1 MKEKKICL
9 GLVVLLFIFT
19 LPVEA
24 GVEKEVREIILK
36 TDRGWV
42 DDSMGVI
49 THLGDKEV
57 IVPAMLVSPAELR
70 RDAVFGFAVSQLITE
85 GLKYSIGKTRPNT
98 GRRDFE
104 PFSGHKSFPSGH
116 AAGSF
121 AFATAIA
128 EHYPDYKLVAYTTAT
143 LIAAS
148 RLYED
153 KHWVSDVV
161 VGSAIGHYTT
171 KCMIRTWEW

>member
-9 GLVVLLFIFT
+9 FLVVLLFIFT

-24 GVEKEVREIILK
+24 GVEEEVKEVILK

-57 IVPAMLVSPAELR
+57 IVPAMLVSPTELR
-70 RDAVFGFAVSQLITE
+70 RDAVLGFTTSQLITE
-85 GLKYSIGKTRPNT
+85 VLKYSIGKTRPNT
-98 GRRDFE
+98 GRREFA
-104 PFSGHKSFPSGH
+104 PFSGHRSFPSGH

-128 EHYPDYKLVAYTTAT
+128 EHYPDYKFVAYATAT

-148 RLYED
+148 RLYEN

-171 KCMIRTWEW
+171 KYMVHTWKW